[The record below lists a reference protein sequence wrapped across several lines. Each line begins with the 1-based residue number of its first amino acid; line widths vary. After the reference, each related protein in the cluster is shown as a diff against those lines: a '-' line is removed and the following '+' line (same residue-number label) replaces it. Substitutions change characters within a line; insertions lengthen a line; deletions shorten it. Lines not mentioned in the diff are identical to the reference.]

1 MTKQDVIEKILY
13 LKKYESENERLE
25 VKSAKGGFPKKC
37 YDTISSF
44 SNKRGGIIIFGIN
57 EENDFEVE
65 GVYDVND
72 IQKQITDLCS
82 DSMYPIIR
90 PEIISFKYEDKD
102 IMAVKINELPMSEKP
117 CYYKPKGIV
126 KGSYTRVGDR
136 DDILT
141 DYELYSLQCYSENIF
156 NDTRIVK
163 KSGIDDLDMEKI
175 TNYIN
180 TIKSI
185 RPNFA
190 KNSFEKCMELCG
202 IVSEEEGK
210 LYPTI
215 AGMMIFGLYPQAFL
229 HQLFVA
235 CTAIPGITFGDVGNY
250 GERFIDSKRI
260 EGTIEEMFNGTMNFL
275 IRNMRNCA
283 IINKTGTRI
292 NKPEYPLNALREA
305 IINALIHRDYSYKTE
320 GCYISVN
327 LYNDRI
333 EIISPGNLYGL
344 NENELDLSL
353 NMQSRN
359 PTIVKILENENSLV
373 ENRYSGIP
381 VMKREMKEYGF
392 PAPEFYNGREN
403 FKVVFKNNNDS
414 QTIYNN
420 KDEYI
425 KDIAKVREE
434 VVDYCITPRSAKEIR
449 RHFNI
454 HSRNYISTNIIRPL
468 IESKKL
474 TFTNTENL
482 NDKNQKYKTINKSM
496 L

>member
-1 MTKQDVIEKILY
+1 M
-13 LKKYESENERLE
+13 
-25 VKSAKGGFPKKC
+25 
-37 YDTISSF
+37 
-44 SNKRGGIIIFGIN
+44 
-57 EENDFEVE
+57 
-65 GVYDVND
+65 
-72 IQKQITDLCS
+72 
-82 DSMYPIIR
+82 
-90 PEIISFKYEDKD
+90 
-102 IMAVKINELPMSEKP
+102 
-117 CYYKPKGIV
+117 
-126 KGSYTRVGDR
+126 
-136 DDILT
+136 
-141 DYELYSLQCYSENIF
+141 
-156 NDTRIVK
+156 
-163 KSGIDDLDMEKI
+163 
-175 TNYIN
+175 
-180 TIKSI
+180 
-185 RPNFA
+185 
-190 KNSFEKCMELCG
+190 
-202 IVSEEEGK
+202 
-210 LYPTI
+210 
-215 AGMMIFGLYPQAFL
+215 
-229 HQLFVA
+229 FVA

-373 ENRYSGIP
+373 ENRHSGIP

-425 KDIAKVREE
+425 KDIAEVREE